1 MYIKEV
7 KNKKIW
13 KNSENKKKII
23 KMKKKKKFCEN
34 FFKFQNYSKFP
45 STTPSFSWSSSYDD
59 PISSPLALSN

>member
-34 FFKFQNYSKFP
+34 FFKF
-45 STTPSFSWSSSYDD
+45 
-59 PISSPLALSN
+59 

>member
-23 KMKKKKKFCEN
+23 KMKKKEK
-34 FFKFQNYSKFP
+34 
-45 STTPSFSWSSSYDD
+45 
-59 PISSPLALSN
+59 IL

>member
-23 KMKKKKKFCEN
+23 KKAQN
-34 FFKFQNYSKFP
+34 NLTYFQYNEI
-45 STTPSFSWSSSYDD
+45 TTNE
-59 PISSPLALSN
+59 II

>member
-23 KMKKKKKFCEN
+23 KMKKRKN
-34 FFKFQNYSKFP
+34 FVKTFLNFRIILNFHQQRQVSLGLHHMM
-45 STTPSFSWSSSYDD
+45 
-59 PISSPLALSN
+59 IL